1 MKKIV
6 IFNQKGGV
14 GKTTTAVNLAAA
26 LGKLGKKVLL
36 VDFDPQGN
44 ASSGV
49 GIDKSNIENTSYSL
63 ISKNS
68 TLEDSII
75 KTEYE
80 NLYIIPSNSAL
91 SGAEIELVGM
101 QEREKY
107 LNQALEKLSDE
118 KFYDFDYVI
127 IDSSPSLSLLSMN
140 SMVAA
145 DSILIPIQCEYYAL
159 EGLSDLIDTYNL
171 IKKSLNSSLKLEG
184 VLLTMFDS
192 RTNLSKDVKE
202 QVEEYFKDYLYET
215 KIPRNVRLAEAPSHG
230 IPAIYYDS
238 ASGGAMAYMEL
249 AQELLR
255 K

>member
-14 GKTTTAVNLAAA
+14 GKTTTAVNLCAA
-26 LGKLGKKVLL
+26 LGKFGKKVLL

-49 GIDKSNIENTSYSL
+49 GVDKSNIRNTSYSL
-63 ISKNS
+63 ISGNS
-68 TLEDSII
+68 TLENTIL

-91 SGAEIELVGM
+91 SGAEIELVAM
-101 QEREKY
+101 ENREKY
-107 LNQALEKLSDE
+107 LSKALEKLSE
-118 KFYDFDYVI
+118 KGEYHFDYVI

-159 EGLSDLIDTYNL
+159 EGLSDLINTYNL
-171 IKKSLNSSLKLEG
+171 IKKNLNQNLKLEG

-238 ASGGAMAYMEL
+238 NSGGAVAYMEL
-249 AQELLR
+249 AQELL
-255 K
+255 KK